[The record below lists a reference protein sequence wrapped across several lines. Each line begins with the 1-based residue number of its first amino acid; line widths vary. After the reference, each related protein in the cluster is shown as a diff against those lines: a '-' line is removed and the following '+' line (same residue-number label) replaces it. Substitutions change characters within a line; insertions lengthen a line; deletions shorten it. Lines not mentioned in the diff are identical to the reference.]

1 MAVQIGQRAV
11 RVTGAHRE
19 LFEGGVV
26 GDREIDCLLVLWR
39 DFQPI
44 HHHVVEPAI
53 EARDQRVPVVL
64 HQPRVATHA
73 FGDSVDDLLLEA
85 DQLGIVRWIG
95 EGIGGVGFGIRAEC
109 QLRRLRRRGP
119 RPQQEKDKQ
128 YGAHGG
134 LRGLNDPRQCLL
146 VHRVGSS
153 MHRDGSRVSF
163 ALDGRPVVVEELAS
177 ACQQAKLPPRWPPAL
192 PRDRRNRTSEPRHG
206 ESVVYD
212 QQLKGSQRL
221 ALLDDRQPL
230 VRRAG

>member
-1 MAVQIGQRAV
+1 MSCSRGSRN
-11 RVTGAHRE
+11 RLPRSGK
-19 LFEGGVV
+19 F
-26 GDREIDCLLVLWR
+26 WR

-73 FGDSVDDLLLEA
+73 SGDSVDDLLLEA
-85 DQLGIVRWIG
+85 DQLGVVRWIS

-146 VHRVGSS
+146 VHRLNPVCTGTVVRCLCPRRSS
-153 MHRDGSRVSF
+153 GSR
-163 ALDGRPVVVEELAS
+163 RRLAS